1 VTQPA
6 PRDAAGTPFGV
17 ITVADLLERCG
28 PVLPAPGPRT
38 GDVPVAALLHRE
50 GRPATTGRD
59 AQAGATE
66 DDGPED
72 APASRRGPSASVVKR
87 SAVAAGVLLVA
98 GSVVGAAVATTDAP
112 AAGPAVLDRGTPE
125 QAQLHP
131 VPALPGPA
139 PTVATGPLDPG
150 AAPHE
155 PWLEV
160 AFPGSTGSTGPTGTG
175 PAGGDGSPVAGDDAP
190 TDGTEERDGGPPPAG
205 GDDGADDAG
214 DDPGEEQP
222 RDDGGN
228 RGNGNGNGWGRD
240 KDGKGSGDEAPEGGD
255 ESPGLV
261 GGLLGVVPDL
271 L

>member
-1 VTQPA
+1 
-6 PRDAAGTPFGV
+6 V
-17 ITVADLLERCG
+17 ITVADLLERCR

-38 GDVPVAALLHRE
+38 VDVPVAALLHRE
-50 GRPATTGRD
+50 GRPSATGRV
-59 AQAGATE
+59 AQPGPTE
-66 DDGPED
+66 DGPED
-72 APASRRGPSASVVKR
+72 APRRGPSASVVKR

-150 AAPHE
+150 AAPDE

-160 AFPGSTGSTGPTGTG
+160 AFPGSTGSTGPTGTS
-175 PAGGDGSPVAGDDAP
+175 ADGGGGSPVAGGDAP
-190 TDGTEERDGGPPPAG
+190 TDGTEERDGGTPPAG
-205 GDDGADDAG
+205 GAGEDDGADDAG
-214 DDPGEEQP
+214 EDPGEEQP

-240 KDGKGSGDEAPEGGD
+240 KDGKGSPDGAPDGGD